1 METKYCILNTD
12 DLHFVDYDKIMQTS
26 YASLRFSPDKEK
38 FIIKYKGD
46 QPEFLFEIAGND
58 IGLKEYTKHEIIEI
72 INTPEW
78 KTESYILMG
87 SKLD

>member
-46 QPEFLFEIAGND
+46 QPRVKREFGENRMSGIHREDSSHQRYNYA
-58 IGLKEYTKHEIIEI
+58 H
-72 INTPEW
+72 
-78 KTESYILMG
+78 
-87 SKLD
+87 